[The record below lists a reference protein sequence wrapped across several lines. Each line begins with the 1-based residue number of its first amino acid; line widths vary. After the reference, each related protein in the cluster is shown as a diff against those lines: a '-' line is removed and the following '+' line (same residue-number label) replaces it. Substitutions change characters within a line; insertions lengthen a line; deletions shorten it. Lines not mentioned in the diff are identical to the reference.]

1 MKKAVQKMCAAFIAA
16 FVFALCLFAKPNT
29 AQAAGGGW
37 LYLNPGDNTW
47 YYYVDGVVDTSY
59 TGLAQNDFGWWY
71 VSNGTIDWNYTG
83 MAANEFGWWYVSGGT
98 IDWNYTGM
106 AANDFGW
113 WYITNGVLDWNY
125 TGMAANDFGW
135 WYMTNGAL
143 DWNYT
148 GMAANDFGWW
158 YITNG
163 ALDWNYTGMAAND
176 FGWWYMTN
184 GALNW
189 NYTGMAANDFGWW
202 YITNGALD
210 LSFHGI
216 GSNAYGYWYYNNGV
230 IDFNFN
236 GEFTFNGMTYDV
248 TGGFAVPREDI
259 FRVGN
264 AATGELTGGVYMI
277 RSNSNPNYALTVEE
291 SATAEGGYNLVMSK
305 ITGANSQKFLVVKD
319 EASSTYCFMS
329 LAYIDANGDDASHKW
344 LINSYNH
351 GWGTNAFTDNIQV
364 TSDSVNGTKNW
375 TVTETSAGVYTIA
388 IARTDYTFYMTS
400 EDNSNVGTALWSN
413 AGTQTFNFVSPYTQI
428 LADGAYTI
436 AASDNTAAMLSAKD
450 ASVKDDTP
458 ITLADA
464 SEGSEQLFYIN
475 CIDSSKGLYKIKNAN
490 SQRFVY
496 TKGSISIGTAVMQA
510 QGTDN
515 IDQTWYIQKNTN
527 GTYSFISAN
536 SYQYL
541 TLNGAA
547 ASETSLQQAIGHDTS
562 AQRFVLTPKSFG
574 QESLT
579 TGIYSFGNNNYRISS
594 LGNGVYTVYSL
605 TQNGFC
611 AANGNGSMY
620 FAASSDAAEAKWL
633 VTKTSDGYVFQSAA
647 HQTYMTSD
655 AGLSSN
661 AENISISDLNAS
673 VTDYSVKYDLS
684 ALNALDSLN
693 GIQVISRLHTLG
705 LSRSDLMNPEAN
717 MTSLNTNIQ
726 SALSGLPT
734 QTVQYTGTDVDDLNQ
749 FLQNNTGKIVQ
760 LTQDIQ
766 VYKNTNGSFGII
778 MVPSDTILDGN
789 GHRLVMKAGY
799 TEAPDVGV
807 VLYVY
812 KDGVIPST
820 NCGVKNLSTDIP
832 YVNSINVFSA
842 DNILIENNTLNNAT
856 KSGIMISDEY
866 GSTVNGIIRGNTIN
880 NVGDDAIAVYG
891 NHSNLLIDSNR
902 ISGAKGF
909 AGIAISCLQN
919 GQQIRVDNETT
930 GPHDII
936 VTGNVVSGCS
946 GEALYCI
953 GSYKT
958 YITYNTLRDSI
969 LEGVCLDSGCIG
981 NYFAHNE
988 VVNNGI
994 AGGLPGVSIDNGI
1007 YNIVDSNNVYNNSCS
1022 GIKLVRTG
1030 LGNIIVNNICTDNA
1044 YNQMG
1049 AKSSGIDIEPL
1060 AVETENLG
1068 YIDGL
1073 GSNWNVVLNNT
1084 VTGSHDFGVFIADDD
1099 TANNGGSSC
1108 ENVIMYNKFSS
1119 AYTFGAA
1126 DFSSMSSTV
1135 KNNITLN

>member
-1 MKKAVQKMCAAFIAA
+1 
-16 FVFALCLFAKPNT
+16 
-29 AQAAGGGW
+29 
-37 LYLNPGDNTW
+37 
-47 YYYVDGVVDTSY
+47 
-59 TGLAQNDFGWWY
+59 
-71 VSNGTIDWNYTG
+71 
-83 MAANEFGWWYVSGGT
+83 
-98 IDWNYTGM
+98 
-106 AANDFGW
+106 
-113 WYITNGVLDWNY
+113 
-125 TGMAANDFGW
+125 
-135 WYMTNGAL
+135 MTNGAL
-143 DWNYT
+143 D
-148 GMAANDFGWW
+148 
-158 YITNG
+158 
-163 ALDWNYTGMAAND
+163 
-176 FGWWYMTN
+176 
-184 GALNW
+184 W

-351 GWGTNAFTDNIQV
+351 GWGTNAFTDNVQV

-375 TVTETSAGVYTIA
+375 TVTETSTGVYTIA

-458 ITLADA
+458 MTLADA

-547 ASETSLQQAIGHDTS
+547 AFGTSLQQAIGHDTS

-594 LGNGVYTVYSL
+594 LGNGVYTIYSL

-734 QTVQYTGTDVDDLNQ
+734 QTVLYTGTDVDDLNQ